1 MHFSKKLSVT
11 LDPQSKAKSFVTLQ
25 NSNEKMDLLV
35 SYHSNSIMQYAVDI
49 KKQKKEESK
58 KEQQEVTQTFG
69 EIASHKEP
77 VRGVCMAANDSM
89 FATNS
94 FDSVKVWSVDL
105 FMYSQK
111 NKLEVQCKQSL
122 EEQNVLSMCI
132 LPGNKFIVLGTK
144 EGQVMLYD
152 LNQNT
157 IVQRL
162 QSH

>member
-1 MHFSKKLSVT
+1 MS
-11 LDPQSKAKSFVTLQ
+11 
-25 NSNEKMDLLV
+25 
-35 SYHSNSIMQYAVDI
+35 
-49 KKQKKEESK
+49 
-58 KEQQEVTQTFG
+58 
-69 EIASHKEP
+69 
-77 VRGVCMAANDSM
+77 ANDSM

-111 NKLEVQCKQSL
+111 NNLEVQCKQSL
-122 EEQNVLSMCI
+122 AEQNVLSMCI

-162 QSH
+162 QSHQKEVWEISYHTNPQSKAVKGSMLIATASSDRSIKFYTLAQSGLGDVKLQFFERIETTDEVMGVKFTPDGQFFVFSLLD